1 MIWLLLDLII
11 NGLGVEG
18 DSDVRQW
25 VDLSPMAKWR
35 ETLQDFGRKH
45 PSFSTPADLL
55 YVPPF
60 WSDQGLLFL
69 DSPWTFFFLFLPTHF
84 LLLRMPPH
92 LPSLLLTS
100 PNTGHPPGSHSIAPF
115 SSKPFLI
122 ARVSPSH
129 DLLALSALV
138 IFTSHVAVTQ
148 VLSNDVHFAMLC
160 YNLKKVLI
168 SWEQWHSWSQKKES
182 RIQLSYLL
190 LIWS

>member
-1 MIWLLLDLII
+1 MSDNEWTSHLWQNEGKHSRTLEENILASLL
-11 NGLGVEG
+11 
-18 DSDVRQW
+18 RQIYC
-25 VDLSPMAKWR
+25 MC
-35 ETLQDFGRKH
+35 
-45 PSFSTPADLL
+45 
-55 YVPPF
+55 PPF